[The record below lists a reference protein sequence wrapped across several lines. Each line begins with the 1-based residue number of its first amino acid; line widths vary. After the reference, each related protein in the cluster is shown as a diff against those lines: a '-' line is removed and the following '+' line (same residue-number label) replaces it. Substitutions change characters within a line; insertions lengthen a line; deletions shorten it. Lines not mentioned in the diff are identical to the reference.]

1 MCQSLNFIQII
12 FFRTFAENFGNMGR
26 VMAIDYGTKRTGLA
40 VTDPMSIIANGLD
53 TVPTHEVIDFLEK
66 YVAREPVDIFVLGLP
81 TQMNGEESETMKQ
94 IKPFAQKLQKKFPT
108 IELIYVDERFTSA
121 LAHQAMLTGGL
132 KKKDR
137 QNKALVDK
145 ISATI
150 ILQSYLENK
159 FNILK

>member
-1 MCQSLNFIQII
+1 
-12 FFRTFAENFGNMGR
+12 MGR

-40 VTDPMSIIANGLD
+40 VTDPLRIIANGLD
-53 TVPTHEVIDFLEK
+53 TVPTHEVLDYLEK

-81 TQMNGEESETMKQ
+81 TQMNGEESDSMKQ
-94 IKPFAQKLQKKFPT
+94 IKPFSLKLQKKFPN
-108 IELIYVDERFTSA
+108 IELVYIDERFTST
-121 LAHQAMLTGGL
+121 LAHQVMLAGGL

-150 ILQSYLENK
+150 ILQSYMEN
-159 FNILK
+159 NYNLLK